1 MNKKNQKIKKN
12 ENNENNKKYIIII
25 VVIFALYLIYDT
37 LFLSLN
43 FSDYFF
49 KDFKCDA
56 LNSGEVVYIDQYN
69 MIMRE
74 NDTYTHYS
82 LDFNSYSQQNCT
94 KTPSNIKFERVF
106 IDDTG
111 YVSYFTK
118 TNKKYVLAYKTVF
131 VESDYKEKTAS
142 IVVNQKDIIQLEYDG
157 NDINKKEIYYYA
169 LKSDG
174 QIYRQTYN
182 EDNSFKFEEL
192 AISSEEYGKIKYF
205 EYDLYFSDI
214 NKPDILITDKGVF
227 FDGKEG
233 KKSKKLKN
241 KLIHIGNSY
250 SITKN
255 HDVIYTSHLR

>member
-1 MNKKNQKIKKN
+1 M
-12 ENNENNKKYIIII
+12 NNKYNKYIIIAI
-25 VVIFALYLIYDT
+25 VFVALYLIYDT

-43 FSDYFF
+43 SIDYFF

-56 LNSGEVVYIDQYN
+56 LNSGEVVYIDQYD

-118 TNKKYVLAYKTVF
+118 NNKKYVLAHKTVF
-131 VESDYKEKTAS
+131 VESDYKEKTES
-142 IVVNQKDIIQLEYDG
+142 IIVNQKDIIQLEYDG
-157 NDINKKEIYYYA
+157 NDINKKEMYYYA

-174 QIYRQTYN
+174 QIYHQTYN
-182 EDNSFKFEEL
+182 EDYSFKFEEL
-192 AISSEEYGKIKYF
+192 AISSEKYGKIKYF
-205 EYDLYFSDI
+205 EYDLYSSNI
-214 NKPDILITDKGVF
+214 NKPDLLISDKGVF

-233 KKSKKLKN
+233 KKSRKLKDN
-241 KLIHIGNSY
+241 LIHIGKSY
-250 SITKN
+250 SITKD
-255 HDVIYTSHLR
+255 HDVVYTSHLR

>member
-1 MNKKNQKIKKN
+1 M
-12 ENNENNKKYIIII
+12 NNKYNKYIIIAI
-25 VVIFALYLIYDT
+25 VFVALYIIYDT

-43 FSDYFF
+43 FSDYYF

-56 LNSGEVVYIDQYN
+56 LNSGEVVFIDQFN

-82 LDFNSYSQQNCT
+82 LNFKSYSQQNCT

-106 IDDTG
+106 IDYSG

-118 TNKKYVLAYKTVF
+118 ENKKYVLAYETKF
-131 VESDYKEKTAS
+131 VESDYKEDAAS
-142 IVVNQKDIIQLEYDG
+142 IVINQKDIIQLDFAG
-157 NDINKKEIYYYA
+157 NDLNKKEIYYYA

-182 EDNSFKFEEL
+182 EDYSFKFEEL
-192 AISSEEYGKIKYF
+192 AVSSKKYGKIKYF
-205 EYDLYFSDI
+205 KYDFSSYI
-214 NKPDILITDKGVF
+214 NKADILITDKGVF
-227 FDGKEG
+227 FEGKEG

-241 KLIHIGNSY
+241 KLIYIGGSY
-250 SITKN
+250 SITKD
-255 HDVIYTSHLR
+255 HDIVYTSHLR